1 MHLCY
6 EHRSAVLIRV
16 RKRNFLFFGGY
27 SFSFSF
33 LESFPIKFNEVNKL
47 SIWWWFTVS
56 PSSYLMVI
64 PLITKPYN
72 ELPTPEYIIFATNKK
87 VLKSEASGEKFSLN
101 QHELGVSL
109 DGIGCTS
116 LLEYTIPPPVL
127 LLLLAT
133 KTPLINFIKNYS
145 FGT

>member
-1 MHLCY
+1 ML
-6 EHRSAVLIRV
+6 VLHSQSIT
-16 RKRNFLFFGGY
+16 
-27 SFSFSF
+27 
-33 LESFPIKFNEVNKL
+33 L
-47 SIWWWFTVS
+47 SHV
-56 PSSYLMVI
+56 MVI
-64 PLITKPYN
+64 PLITNLYN

-127 LLLLAT
+127 LLLLLAT
-133 KTPLINFIKNYS
+133 KTPLINFIKNNS